1 VGATRLWGW
10 HRDQA
15 NVVEAHPYGLRCPAM
30 SENDCYNFFAGAFD
44 SGVPVPMKLDLGGA
58 WLYRVE

>member
-1 VGATRLWGW
+1 
-10 HRDQA
+10 
-15 NVVEAHPYGLRCPAM
+15 VEAHPYGLRCPAM